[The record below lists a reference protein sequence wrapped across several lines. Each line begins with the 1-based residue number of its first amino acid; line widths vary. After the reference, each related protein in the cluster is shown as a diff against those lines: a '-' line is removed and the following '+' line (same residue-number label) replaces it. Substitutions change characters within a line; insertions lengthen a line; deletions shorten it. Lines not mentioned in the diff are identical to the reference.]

1 MVIKVDCNFT
11 PEIAWCGGGEGR
23 IKSFPEERDASLEET
38 VSITRVRE
46 TALMYNMMGAE
57 GEGSSENS
65 PKKQDKEIT
74 DFSGFY
80 TG

>member
-1 MVIKVDCNFT
+1 M
-11 PEIAWCGGGEGR
+11 
-23 IKSFPEERDASLEET
+23 KSFAEERDASLGET
-38 VSITRVRE
+38 ASIMRVRE

-74 DFSGFY
+74 DFYGFY